1 MRWQMGKVE
10 PSVFK
15 PLLTKLAFLLY
26 GKSVYKDFA
35 DRLPLMGNE
44 YVLDFGC
51 GMGTVAYYAAK
62 RLPHGQLVCAD
73 ISQRWLSACRKT
85 LRRKGNV
92 VFLHSNPG
100 FPALGKKSFDVAY
113 FHYVLHDIPEKELA
127 RVISALADC
136 LKSGGILAFREPLK
150 EAQKLSIIKRL
161 AEQNG
166 LSRKDS
172 RITDVPHMGNALESI
187 YIKL

>member
-1 MRWQMGKVE
+1 MKYE
-10 PSVFK
+10 PTILE
-15 PLLTKLAFLLY
+15 LLLSRLAFCFY

-35 DRLPLMGNE
+35 DHLPLGGNE

-51 GMGTVAYYAAK
+51 GMGTVAYYTAK
-62 RLPHGQLVCAD
+62 RLPHGHLICAD

-85 LRRKGNV
+85 LRRKDNV
-92 VFLHSNPG
+92 MFLHNKPG

-113 FHYVLHDIPEKELA
+113 CHYVLHDIPENELA
-127 RVISALADC
+127 RVISALAEC
-136 LKSGGILAFREPLK
+136 LKSSGILAFREPLK

-166 LSRKDS
+166 LSSKDS